1 MKTVKRRTWRQE
13 LFRAGQKISRRNNG
27 DMKLNKLHSLRLK
40 LFIFWLVVIA
50 LFTGYGFYTGGN
62 VVYGDR
68 FYWSNAIH
76 DAIGLA
82 AFGVTVATL
91 IAVGTFAIV
100 NVRSYGL
107 GKGRAVSLIATS
119 LIISIIFPPIVAA
132 CTGLFGSG
140 DDALFL
146 PSEIFLS
153 ICTSVVGFAA
163 LALYICFARRKTTI
177 SQD

>member
-1 MKTVKRRTWRQE
+1 
-13 LFRAGQKISRRNNG
+13 
-27 DMKLNKLHSLRLK
+27 MKLNKLQSLRLK
-40 LFIFWLVVIA
+40 LFIIWLVVIA

-119 LIISIIFPPIVAA
+119 LIVSIIFPPIAA
-132 CTGLFGSG
+132 VCTGLFGSG
-140 DDALFL
+140 DDA

-153 ICTSVVGFAA
+153 VCTSVVGFVA
-163 LALYICFARRKTTI
+163 LALSICFARQKQQFPKI
-177 SQD
+177 DCPIAFCY